1 VKSNHLKHK
10 KSELDSIMSE
20 TAKEEEFLTEKSAE
34 YQTQID
40 TRLMA
45 AYTRIRTSVRNGLA
59 VVSIERGASGSFSRP
74 PQSRLRLLPEKKL

>member
-1 VKSNHLKHK
+1 
-10 KSELDSIMSE
+10 MSE

-59 VVSIERGASGSFSRP
+59 VVSIERGASAGSFSRFLKR
-74 PQSRLRLLPEKKL
+74 RLRLLPEKNNRRTFRTNISG

>member
-1 VKSNHLKHK
+1 
-10 KSELDSIMSE
+10 MSE
-20 TAKEEEFLTEKSAE
+20 TAKEEFLTEKSAE

-59 VVSIERGASGSFSRP
+59 VVSIERRICGIIFTIP
-74 PQSRLRLLPEKKL
+74 PQTQVEIASEKK

>member
-1 VKSNHLKHK
+1 
-10 KSELDSIMSE
+10 MSE

-59 VVSIERGASGSFSRP
+59 VVSIENASAGSFSRFLLKR
-74 PQSRLRLLPEKKL
+74 RLRLLQKKNYNRRTFGTDISG

>member
-1 VKSNHLKHK
+1 
-10 KSELDSIMSE
+10 MSE

-45 AYTRIRTSVRNGLA
+45 AYTRIRTSVRNLA
-59 VVSIERGASGSFSRP
+59 VVSIERGASAGSFFTIP
-74 PQSRLRLLPEKKL
+74 PQTQVELPEKKL

>member
-1 VKSNHLKHK
+1 
-10 KSELDSIMSE
+10 MSE

-40 TRLMA
+40 RLMA

-59 VVSIERGASGSFSRP
+59 VVSIERGASGDHFHDSS
-74 PQSRLRLLPEKKL
+74 SNAG